1 MSKMTV
7 PVVSDFIVPFLND
20 MNEFADF
27 AIPHSFVEGEFDT
40 GFHPELGFSIGASDM
55 NMDSRLFP

>member
-1 MSKMTV
+1 
-7 PVVSDFIVPFLND
+7 